1 MQNKKNNAQDTI
13 VTPEQVDIIKAQNIE
28 KRIEEICD
36 RLERNYNNAMEFQAM
51 PMLVYPADDV
61 AHAIEALKQQPDA
74 RAPEMQELK
83 DQMKDLNASMDAH
96 NSDINT
102 IAANIKGTYD
112 VLCSFY
118 RRLDETEKTN
128 EKTSTATVEMHN
140 LLKRFSG
147 LADAYQKK
155 FADAESRENLSF
167 IRRTEARFK
176 DWWNSRKGFW
186 WRVGIYCSTLGATIL
201 VGLYCYRWSDDAW
214 ARRAYDAAVGVGYE
228 NPERVYRQARTMFN
242 EKGRK
247 EVKERIRQYETDMQ
261 SVTEKEE

>member
-61 AHAIEALKQQPDA
+61 AHAIEALKQQPGA
-74 RAPEMQELK
+74 SAHEMQELK
-83 DQMKDLNASMDAH
+83 DQMKDLNASMEAH
-96 NSDINT
+96 NSDINA

-128 EKTSTATVEMHN
+128 EKTSTATVEMQE
-140 LLKRFSG
+140 LLKG
-147 LADAYQKK
+147 LSPVADPNQGDLTFFKK
-155 FADAESRENLSF
+155 IETGFMS
-167 IRRTEARFK
+167 
-176 DWWNSRKGFW
+176 WWNSRKGFW
-186 WRVGIYCSTLGATIL
+186 WRAGIFCSTLGATIL